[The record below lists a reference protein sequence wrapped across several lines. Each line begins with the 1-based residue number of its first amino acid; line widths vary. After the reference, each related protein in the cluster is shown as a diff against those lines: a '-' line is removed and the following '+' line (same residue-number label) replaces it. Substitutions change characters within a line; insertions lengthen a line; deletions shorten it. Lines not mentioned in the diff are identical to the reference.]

1 MLHFFRKIRR
11 DLLANS
17 KFFKYLK
24 YAIGEIV
31 LVVLGILIA
40 LYINNQNEKSKNS
53 ELFDQILVEVET
65 ELIHNIDLTKGSIDY
80 LHSFDSAYSLVLF
93 DKLSPENF
101 ENDTLFSFRNL
112 PWVTNDIQKESFEKL
127 NTIDGGINAKQDSL
141 YASLKYLYVSD
152 RFKYGQELEKYSL
165 DLHLK
170 ILESREEFSWYVNTL
185 LGQPYT
191 QDEISYYIDNPLY
204 RNHIA
209 TVSKL
214 TLSQFKVHLTAWEQI
229 LLSNYKRVY
238 DYLEEENV

>member
-1 MLHFFRKIRR
+1 MISKRR
-11 DLLANS
+11 FWIHS
-17 KFFKYLK
+17 
-24 YAIGEIV
+24 
-31 LVVLGILIA
+31 IA
-40 LYINNQNEKSKNS
+40 LSRPCNQLRYIRSTQDNQSKRKRRPRAKCEEEWKTYQN
-53 ELFDQILVEVET
+53 QILYWEYGCKQSEKKKKPNSTPMPTHTNDEFEHCVRN
-65 ELIHNIDLTKGSIDY
+65 NIDAMDISSVDIETGQ
-80 LHSFDSAYSLVLF
+80 VRVV
-93 DKLSPENF
+93 ENK
-101 ENDTLFSFRNL
+101 
-112 PWVTNDIQKESFEKL
+112 V

-165 DLHLK
+165 DLYLK
-170 ILESREEFSWYVNTL
+170 ILESREEFSWYANTL